1 MPDIDLIN
9 KICSS
14 ISGKNKININ
24 YAPQYKI
31 IVLIKLKI
39 SIKLIKNK
47 YSFSRISPT
56 KV

>member
-24 YAPQYKI
+24 YASQYNI

-39 SIKLIKNK
+39 SIKSIKNK